1 MGASY
6 VWMMPGDLTATGSF
20 CSKHAIRFETNE
32 SSEPVGR
39 AKARLDVAWLRDE
52 ALAT

>member
-6 VWMMPGDLTATGSF
+6 VWMMPGDLTAAGSF
-20 CSKHAIRFETNE
+20 CTKHAMRFEANE